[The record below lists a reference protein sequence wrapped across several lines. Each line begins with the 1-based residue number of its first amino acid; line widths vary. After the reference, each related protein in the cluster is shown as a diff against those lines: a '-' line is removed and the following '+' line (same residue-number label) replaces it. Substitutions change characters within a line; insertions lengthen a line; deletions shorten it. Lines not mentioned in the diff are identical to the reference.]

1 MSSNKD
7 IFNANT
13 PQQQQQQQQH
23 QQQQQQH
30 QQQQQQQQQQLQ
42 QKCSLCL
49 ETITQTEKNE
59 IATAVDVKCDKC
71 LNTIN
76 SIPSGFPFE
85 MVHKIKEYECPIC
98 LSLINEAS
106 ELPCE
111 HLMCDACLKYYEN
124 GEIQRLEE

>member
-7 IFNANT
+7 IFNN
-13 PQQQQQQQQH
+13 PPPPPPPQQQQQQH
-23 QQQQQQH
+23 QEQH
-30 QQQQQQQQQQLQ
+30 HDQQLL
-42 QKCSLCL
+42 KCSLCL
-49 ETITQTEKNE
+49 ETITQTEQNE

-76 SIPSGFPFE
+76 SIPTGFPFE
-85 MVHKIKEYECPIC
+85 LVNKIDEYECPIC
-98 LSLINEAS
+98 ISLIEKAS

-111 HLMCDACLKYYEN
+111 HLMCDACLTYYEN